1 MPAVAKSA
9 AAGHKTTA
17 TSWKQSIIAI
27 ACVVIRPLVTITGT
41 VYVLEHI
48 NSSLCSPASRMGR
61 QNSRRDSR
69 SWRPPS
75 VAVGATCF
83 ARASG
88 EQAHESAAGKL
99 SH

>member
-1 MPAVAKSA
+1 MKNPLFQVISP
-9 AAGHKTTA
+9 TTA
-17 TSWKQSIIAI
+17 
-27 ACVVIRPLVTITGT
+27 LVTNSSHIIC
-41 VYVLEHI
+41 YVLEHI

>member
-1 MPAVAKSA
+1 MKKSLISSHSA
-9 AAGHKTTA
+9 YH
-17 TSWKQSIIAI
+17 
-27 ACVVIRPLVTITGT
+27 RPRDKLVTYYFT

>member
-1 MPAVAKSA
+1 MNTAGKSA
-9 AAGHKTTA
+9 AAGRRTTV
-17 TSWKQSIIAI
+17 TSWKRSATATACAAIRLRAIITAI
-27 ACVVIRPLVTITGT
+27 C
-41 VYVLEHI
+41 YVLEHI

>member
-1 MPAVAKSA
+1 MKNPLFQVIPP
-9 AAGHKTTA
+9 TT
-17 TSWKQSIIAI
+17 T
-27 ACVVIRPLVTITGT
+27 LVTNSSHIT

-61 QNSRRDSR
+61 QNSRRDGR

>member
-1 MPAVAKSA
+1 MKNPLFQVIPP
-9 AAGHKTTA
+9 TTA
-17 TSWKQSIIAI
+17 
-27 ACVVIRPLVTITGT
+27 LVTNSSHIT